1 LKLPSYEV
9 IKPFRDKHTG
19 DLFGKGDA
27 YFTEDEKRV
36 KYLQEWGYLG
46 EEVEQVQSEEDA
58 EEDAEEV
65 EGEDKTED
73 ENGVKHVG
81 GGYYE
86 LPNGEKIKG
95 KQEALVALAKM
106 KDGE

>member
-27 YFTEDEKRV
+27 YLTEDEQRA

-46 EEVEQVQSEEDA
+46 EEVEQVQPKEDA
-58 EEDAEEV
+58 EEIEI
-65 EGEDKTED
+65 ED
-73 ENGVKHVG
+73 ENGIKHVG

-95 KQEALVALAKM
+95 KQEALAALEKM